1 MKRLMMTA
9 AAVGASA
16 LLGLGGC
23 TDGAGDAIDPTEMT
37 KVGEVSDRYQSYNI
51 EMVEVVGGDFW
62 RPYSQME
69 RDADGHIVFPEIGE
83 GYDVSKKDSPMYM
96 KLDPIDLTNPRIRA
110 LARGLAPAYV
120 RVSGTWAN
128 AIYFQDDGE
137 EALPAPYGFVNV
149 LTARQWS
156 GVLDFAQAV
165 DAELVTSFAVSRGVR
180 DDQGLW
186 TPVEAQKIIDFT
198 ESRGGRIAA
207 AELFNEPTMP
217 TAGGEME
224 EGYDAESYARD
235 MKVFYTWAKA
245 VAPKMIILAPGTV
258 GEGIK
263 GVDFQ
268 ETGMDVLSA
277 EELLSADPRPQFDA
291 FSFHHYGGASMR
303 MFRNEEPFS
312 ITKER
317 ALSPE
322 WLTRTDDA
330 LEHYKELRDRFAPDA
345 KLWNTETAEAAA
357 GGDPFATTY
366 RDTFRYLYQL
376 ASNARHGLYVH
387 IHNTLIASE
396 YSLIDQTTLTPKP
409 NYWAAYLWSH
419 LMGTTVLDAGESG
432 TKGVHLFAHSTK
444 GVDGGV
450 TLLVINTTDR
460 EQHLDLA
467 LPSTQYQLTAENL
480 DATSIALNGKALS
493 VGSDNV
499 LPTLEGVAVEGGDV
513 TLPAHSSTFFTFAP
527 QAK

>member
-1 MKRLMMTA
+1 MKTV

-23 TDGAGDAIDPTEMT
+23 AEREGDAIDPAAMT
-37 KVGEVSDRYQSYNI
+37 AVGEVSDRYQSYNI

-69 RDADGHIVFPEIGE
+69 RDADGNIVFPEIGE
-83 GYDVSKKDSPMYM
+83 GYDVSRKDSPMYM

-128 AIYFQDDGE
+128 AIYFQDDGK
-137 EALPAPYGFVNV
+137 EARPAPDGFVNV
-149 LTARQWS
+149 LTADQWK
-156 GVLDFAQAV
+156 GVIDFSKAV
-165 DAELVTSFAVSRGVR
+165 DAKIVTSFAVSRGVR
-180 DDQGLW
+180 DEEGLW
-186 TPVEAQKIIDFT
+186 TPREAQKILDFT
-198 ESRGGRIAA
+198 ESYGGEIAA

-235 MKVFYTWAKA
+235 MQVFYTWAKA
-245 VAPKMIILAPGTV
+245 VAPGMIVLAPGTV

-263 GVDFQ
+263 GVDFSD
-268 ETGMDVLSA
+268 TGMEALTAEEMLSA
-277 EELLSADPRPQFDA
+277 EPRVRFDA

-303 MFRNEEPFS
+303 MFRNGEPFS
-312 ITKER
+312 ISKER

-330 LEHYKELRDRFAPDA
+330 LEHYKGLRDRFAPDA
-345 KLWNTETAEAAA
+345 KLWDTETAEAAA
-357 GGDPFATTY
+357 GGDPFAVTY

-396 YSLIDQTTLTPKP
+396 YSLVDQTTLTPKP

-432 TKGVHLFAHSTK
+432 VKGVYLFAHSTR

-450 TLLVINTTDR
+450 TLLVINTTDK
-460 EQHLDLA
+460 EQHLNLA
-467 LPSTQYQLTAENL
+467 LPSTQYRLTAESL
-480 DATSIALNGKALS
+480 DATTVALNGKALT
-493 VGSDNV
+493 VGADNV

-513 TLPAHSSTFFTFAP
+513 TLPAYSSTFYTFAP
-527 QAK
+527 ERK